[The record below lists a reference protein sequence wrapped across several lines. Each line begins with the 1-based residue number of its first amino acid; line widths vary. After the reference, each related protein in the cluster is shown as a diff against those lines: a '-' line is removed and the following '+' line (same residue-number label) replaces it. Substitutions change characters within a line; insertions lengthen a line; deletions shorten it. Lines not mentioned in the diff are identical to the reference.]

1 MGELFVMTADWKEK
15 LDKLKELID
24 FIKDAADKR
33 QSAEDSQALESIDET
48 VREMMQ
54 KLIGDSVTVGAL
66 DGYVTKHAQ
75 EFKEHTPIF
84 SREYRQRIIKGFRS
98 YGYKDVSAETME
110 RYFDLLDGLLHA
122 NLTKDSVILLRH
134 IVPILLK
141 LDEIDAKISEIW
153 QLVIEISQKLYPDKN
168 KALYQHN
175 KLYAEEFTRPLFLHS
190 YGADKNKDV
199 NLSRLFVP
207 HKFEILSKNDE
218 PKRSSESMNHY
229 LARFIRDDQSR
240 VNVLLIEG
248 DAGCGKSSLCAYLN
262 YYFWN
267 NPDFRQKIFG
277 DYTLITVRLRE
288 IDIPAKGA
296 DANRLIDAILNALQI
311 DRNQLQDLN
320 PVLFLDGY
328 DELCAVENLR
338 DTQTALRGLWTLNCK
353 TIVTTRPKYIQTN
366 QFDRSRHPYE
376 HIRLCHFEQEQ
387 RKQWLNNYTNIDGV
401 TLGELNREYLARIDM
416 ENNAAGICDTP
427 MGLYMVAAGH
437 FQPGD
442 LKNEW
447 ALYNRIF
454 QTEQVERHYGGHK
467 IHNSGNY
474 WENFYRVSEEI
485 AYYLFQHNNAN
496 LLVPDSVVNRIVE
509 NLKLGD
515 AEKIVK
521 QSFALCG
528 YWKTH
533 TDKGCVEFYHN
544 NIRDFFLCE
553 KLMRELNDA
562 YRQYE
567 SALRDKNADITPF
580 LKRLCEL
587 FQYGDNVEQRVLKF
601 IRLRVLDKKE
611 SGGLD
616 FCVRMERDG
625 RFLPRIFE
633 TLLISANPYPVIKN
647 ENPVR
652 TVSRVLTNTVR
663 VYSNL
668 YLPILKE
675 KGYIQWW
682 TDINKINQDGTL
694 GQLSSTVLRYAPRA
708 DLRGADL
715 RRADLSGANLTGAD
729 LRNAYLSDADLR
741 GADLRGADL
750 RNADLTGAKLDDAD
764 LRGADLRNAD
774 LTGADL
780 RNADLTGADLRNADL
795 RGADLYG
802 TNLRRA
808 NLYGADLR
816 RAKLDGCNLK
826 DAFNVPEKYLPHD
839 DDKSDDAK
847 P

>member
-54 KLIGDSVTVGAL
+54 KLFGDSVTVDAL
-66 DGYVTKHAQ
+66 DGYVTEHAQ

-134 IVPILLK
+134 IVPILPK
-141 LDEIDAKISEIW
+141 LDEMDANINEIRR
-153 QLVIEISQKLYPDKN
+153 LVIEILQKLYPDKN
-168 KALYQHN
+168 KALYQYN
-175 KLYAEEFTRPLFLHS
+175 KLYDEEFTRPLFLHS
-190 YGADKNKDV
+190 YGADKNDNV
-199 NLSRLFVP
+199 NLLRLFVP
-207 HKFEILSKNDE
+207 HKFEILSENDE
-218 PKRSSESMNHY
+218 PEQPSESMDDY
-229 LARFIRDDQSR
+229 LARFIHDDGR
-240 VNVLLIEG
+240 RKAKVLFIEG

-262 YYFWN
+262 YYFIN
-267 NPDFRQKIFG
+267 NIDFRRDIFG
-277 DYTLITVRLRE
+277 DCPFITVRLRE

-296 DANRLIDAILNALQI
+296 DANRLIDGILNALQI
-311 DRNQLQDLN
+311 DRNQLRDLN

-338 DTQTALRGLWTLNCK
+338 DTQKALDGLWTLNCK

-376 HIRLCHFEQEQ
+376 HIRLRHFDKSQ
-387 RKQWLNNYTNIDGV
+387 REQWLNNYTNIDGV
-401 TLGELNREYLARIDM
+401 TLDELNREYLAHIDT
-416 ENNAAGICDTP
+416 ENDAAGICDTP

-485 AYYLFQHNNAN
+485 SYYLFQHNNAN
-496 LLVPDSVVNRIVE
+496 LLVPDSIVNGIVE
-509 NLKLGD
+509 DLKLGD

-553 KLMRELNDA
+553 KIMRELNDA
-562 YRQYE
+562 YQQHE
-567 SALRDKNADITPF
+567 TILRDKKADITPF
-580 LKRLCEL
+580 LKRLCNL
-587 FQYGDNVEQRVLKF
+587 FERGKNVEERVLEF
-601 IRLRVLDKKE
+601 ICLRVTYKKE
-611 SGGLD
+611 NGGLD
-616 FCVRMERDG
+616 DCARMERDG

-633 TLLISANPYPVIKN
+633 TLLTDSTTYPIIRK
-647 ENPVR
+647 ENPVK
-652 TVSRVLTNTVR
+652 TIGRVLTNVFR
-663 VYSNL
+663 VYSSL
-668 YLPILKE
+668 YLSILE
-675 KGYIQWW
+675 ENEYIQWW
-682 TDINKINQDGTL
+682 TNVNKINTDGTL
-694 GQLSSTVLRYAPRA
+694 RQLSDRVLQYAPRA
-708 DLRGADL
+708 NLSGVNLTGVDL
-715 RRADLSGANLTGAD
+715 RRADLSCTNLRNVIFNGSNLIRVNFSHSDLTDADLTNTKLQGADLSGADLSGVDFEIANLSYAKVHNANFKGANLK
-729 LRNAYLSDADLR
+729 N
-741 GADLRGADL
+741 
-750 RNADLTGAKLDDAD
+750 AKLFCCT
-764 LRGADLRNAD
+764 LRSAR
-774 LTGADL
+774 
-780 RNADLTGADLRNADL
+780 
-795 RGADLYG
+795 
-802 TNLRRA
+802 
-808 NLYGADLR
+808 
-816 RAKLDGCNLK
+816 
-826 DAFNVPEKYLPHD
+826 NVPKKYLPRRR
-839 DDKSDDAK
+839 
-847 P
+847 